1 MSKDM
6 KMKIQIDGDNKGFK
20 NTLRQT
26 GRDIDQFQQK
36 QSNGIGMSE
45 LVASQVLGGKLGSSL
60 GNLRN
65 SAMSSAFRPS
75 LDKIQKGRTKRNNLA
90 EASRISER
98 AGNSSQARV
107 FRDMAMIQS
116 RKNEKSMFR
125 AQRNQKLI
133 QGAGAGATYGF
144 AALKGAGAAAA
155 IAAAAGAALYKMSSF
170 GRQQSKAAGQFSATA
185 TMAQAMKDQRDI
197 QRQIEI
203 ANNPM
208 HMDQQKRL
216 VLSQERAEQAGAV
229 GLGYVGTEGQ
239 ILFNDLIAG
248 LKGLAAAVTG
258 ADDITANG
266 VAY

>member
-125 AQRNQKLI
+125 AQRNQ
-133 QGAGAGATYGF
+133 
-144 AALKGAGAAAA
+144 
-155 IAAAAGAALYKMSSF
+155 
-170 GRQQSKAAGQFSATA
+170 
-185 TMAQAMKDQRDI
+185 
-197 QRQIEI
+197 
-203 ANNPM
+203 
-208 HMDQQKRL
+208 
-216 VLSQERAEQAGAV
+216 
-229 GLGYVGTEGQ
+229 
-239 ILFNDLIAG
+239 
-248 LKGLAAAVTG
+248 
-258 ADDITANG
+258 
-266 VAY
+266 